1 MQLALNMSLQVMGN
15 IEAAAKVV
23 LWTESRQ
30 PVQTWTAQMRG
41 LITSLTF
48 PGMVLDVKGI
58 GERFIPRRC
67 CKKFSFVFFL
77 KLFSVAVAGGK
88 TYDKDHVV
96 IMLENDERPSQQW
109 EIELL

>member
-1 MQLALNMSLQVMGN
+1 
-15 IEAAAKVV
+15 
-23 LWTESRQ
+23 
-30 PVQTWTAQMRG
+30 MRG

-48 PGMVLDVKGI
+48 PGMVLDVKGTAAHL
-58 GERFIPRRC
+58 FSHHC
-67 CKKFSFVFFL
+67 CIKFRSLYILLL
-77 KLFSVAVAGGK
+77 KLFFLFTILGGK